1 MSTYPEIL
9 KNTHENW
16 SGYNKK
22 LNKEKSFS
30 FSYFKYRFLRPLIKL
45 KWKSYRKKNFPSPW
59 IIPQATEFYKK
70 VLKEDMKG
78 AEFGGGFS
86 TAFIAPRV
94 NSLVTVEH
102 DEEWSKITE
111 NMLKERKLDN
121 VDYRVI
127 PAIKNPDKV
136 TLVELDSFDGFQIKS
151 EFNNY
156 FSALDTE
163 ENKSY
168 DFIIVDGR
176 ARTECCIKAI
186 PKIKDGGMLILDN
199 SERERYLPV
208 FEILKEK
215 QSYTAT
221 NGLTNFTVWQ
231 F

>member
-1 MSTYPEIL
+1 MHNYCTTLRTIDQ
-9 KNTHENW
+9 NW

-45 KWKSYRKKNFPSPW
+45 QWKSYRKKNFPSPW

-70 VLKEDMKG
+70 VLSNEMKG

-94 NSLVTVEH
+94 KSLVTIEH

-127 PAIKNPDKV
+127 PEIKDPDKIKIS
-136 TLVELDSFDGFQIKS
+136 ELDKFDGFQVKP
-151 EFNNY
+151 EFSNY
-156 FSALDTE
+156 FSALDDE
-163 ENKSY
+163 ENQSF

-186 PKIKDGGMLILDN
+186 SKIKDGGMLILDN

-215 QSYTAT
+215 ESYTAT